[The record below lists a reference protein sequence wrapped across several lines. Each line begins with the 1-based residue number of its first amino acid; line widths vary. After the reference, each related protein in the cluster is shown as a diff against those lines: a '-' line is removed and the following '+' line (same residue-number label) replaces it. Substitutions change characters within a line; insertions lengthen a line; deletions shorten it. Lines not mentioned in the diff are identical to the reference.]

1 MAADTTLKPLST
13 IVGGTHFLHL
23 APVGTTLPDD
33 VPDDGVDV
41 QAGDDLDAAFLF
53 AGATADTGAAFT
65 VETATTDLFAS
76 QLLEVYRTIIQSRK
90 TTVTA
95 PLIDWSAA
103 AISIANGGGEFTA
116 TTNGTKYTP
125 PPSGSIEETSMVL
138 TIRDGGYWT
147 RLVAERGLVAGSMA
161 VNLVKTAFA
170 TMPIT
175 YTVSAPVDE
184 ATSWA
189 LYSSNP
195 ALAELVG
202 S

>member
-1 MAADTTLKPLST
+1 MAADTTLKPQST
-13 IVGGTHFLHL
+13 IVGGTHYLHL

-33 VPDDGVDV
+33 VPADGAE
-41 QAGDDLDAAFLF
+41 AGDDLDSAFLF

-65 VETATTDLFAS
+65 IETSKTDLFSS
-76 QLLEVYRTIIQSRK
+76 QLLDVYRTIINQRTAS
-90 TTVTA
+90 VTA

-103 AISIANGGGEFTA
+103 AISIANGGGEFRA
-116 TTNGTKYTP
+116 TPNGTAYEP
-125 PPSGSIEETSMVL
+125 PPSGSIEETSLVL
-138 TIRDGGYWT
+138 TILDGGYWT
-147 RLVAERGLVAGSMA
+147 RLVAERGLVAGSIA

-175 YTVSAPVDE
+175 YTVAAPVDRDT
-184 ATSWA
+184 AWT

-195 ALAELVG
+195 AFAELVG